1 MKREAMTRKAWLDY
15 FNRTLRDQ
23 GRISEQEYRKLKNK
37 IAAKYSSTSL
47 AQNSQRGAYFL
58 LKAEQVN
65 KV

>member
-1 MKREAMTRKAWLDY
+1 MAEELVDRYVVVAVAEV
-15 FNRTLRDQ
+15 
-23 GRISEQEYRKLKNK
+23 GGKNK

-47 AQNSQRGAYFL
+47 AQNSQRGANFL

>member
-1 MKREAMTRKAWLDY
+1 MKSEAMVRKAWLDY

-47 AQNSQRGAYFL
+47 AQNSQRGANFL